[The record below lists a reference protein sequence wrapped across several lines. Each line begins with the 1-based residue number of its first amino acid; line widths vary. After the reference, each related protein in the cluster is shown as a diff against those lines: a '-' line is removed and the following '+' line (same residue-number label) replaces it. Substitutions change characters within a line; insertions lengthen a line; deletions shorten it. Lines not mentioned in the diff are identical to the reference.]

1 MSAAKTTVKNVTW
14 YRNLISS
21 RYAIALVTIVCLF
34 APLLESSSSEDTRF
48 ADALRWILSPA
59 REAVQYDYVMT
70 AKVRL
75 LLFWVG
81 ADDVGGGFIRRAT
94 SASDPKIRQ
103 TQVLFGSDPAKAPRH
118 INHWGAATEA
128 VNGNSS
134 AFLGF
139 MKSTKADSA
148 ADAEAEARKQTDQS
162 THSFEA
168 ILSVVQDGQALSR
181 RAPLLF
187 DTDFNLYQLEQ
198 AQGLAL
204 QRLKD
209 DLRPRQLAGSE
220 LQCGSARGFLQ
231 AVDELIAQALT
242 SGSTPLRSLCYVY
255 NARNY
260 TLRLDDRS
268 RVASKTIRVQRKNN
282 TKLEKTYR
290 DLVDARF
297 SVLNQTTREVTY
309 FEMLLGTSGDLRG
322 VPVQIIHQPNWWF
335 QVVLNLDPK

>member
-1 MSAAKTTVKNVTW
+1 
-14 YRNLISS
+14 LIRS
-21 RYAIALVTIVCLF
+21 RYAIVLAIILCLF
-34 APLLESSSSEDTRF
+34 VPELKSNV
-48 ADALRWILSPA
+48 ADARFDDAVRWILSSA
-59 REAVQYDYVMT
+59 RDAIQYDYVMT

-81 ADDVGGGFIRRAT
+81 ADDVGGGFIRRST
-94 SASDPKIRQ
+94 SASEPKIRQ
-103 TQVLFGSDPAKAPRH
+103 IQVLFGSDPAKAPRH

-148 ADAEAEARKQTDQS
+148 SDAEAEVRKQQTDQDS
-162 THSFEA
+162 HAFEA
-168 ILSVVQDGQALSR
+168 ILSVVQDGEALSR

-187 DTDFNLYQLEQ
+187 DTDFNLHQLEQ
-198 AQGLAL
+198 AQGLAI

-209 DLRPRQLAGSE
+209 DLRPRQLAGPE
-220 LQCGSARGFLQ
+220 LQCGSSRGFLQ
-231 AVDELIAQALT
+231 AVDELIGQALNNA
-242 SGSTPLRSLCYVY
+242 SSAPRSLCYTY

-260 TLRLDDRS
+260 TLTLDERS
-268 RVASKTIRVQRKNN
+268 RVSSKTIKVQRKNN

-309 FEMLLGTSGDLRG
+309 FELLLASSGNLRG